1 MVTTGQK
8 APDFIRPAVVGEDV
22 QMLELF
28 AELRERSAVALV
40 FQPAD
45 FVPTGTAELRAI
57 RAADWY
63 DTPGLLVVGV
73 TGDSLY
79 SHFAYASQYDLQF
92 PLVSDFHGGVAD
104 SYDLLVADWE
114 GHSDIPGRAT
124 VVVDGDWEVRAV
136 ERAEPLD
143 SRSPAPVERATGTLR
158 ELGLDVARPDVQY
171 DL

>member
-1 MVTTGQK
+1 MVETGQK
-8 APDFIRPAVVGEDV
+8 APDFIKPAVVGEDV

-28 AELRERSAVALV
+28 AELREHSALV
-40 FQPAD
+40 LVFEPAD

-57 RAADWY
+57 RAAGWHDHP
-63 DTPGLLVVGV
+63 DLLVAGV

-79 SHFAYASQYDLQF
+79 SHFAYATQYDLRF

-104 SYDLLVADWE
+104 SYDLLLADWE

-124 VVVDGDWEVRAV
+124 VVVDGDWEVQTV
-136 ERAEPLD
+136 ERLAPLD
-143 SRSPAPVERATGTLR
+143 SRSPAPVECAADSLR
-158 ELGLDVARPDVQY
+158 DLGLDVTRPDVQY